1 MKTQK
6 QVENFIETLGILIPK
21 LKVKQV
27 EYLEQGD
34 EFGYNIMKERVK
46 ERMIEL
52 NTARWFLDDNTDD
65 EEETQ

>member
-21 LKVKQV
+21 LKVKQA
-27 EYLEQGD
+27 EYLEQGN

-65 EEETQ
+65 KEET